1 MRSSL
6 LSLVACLLLA
16 GPALAGASPSPA
28 PGADRAAT
36 AFRAFAG
43 QWMSKL
49 RGLEQ
54 HRPRVAAGPGA
65 LVFTYRG
72 YADEFRTELQ
82 PTGRADAPWVGLL
95 HYTERV
101 YTCPSLEA
109 SECTIAATVPVTEIF
124 RMHGSSWSY

>member
-6 LSLVACLLLA
+6 ISLGACLLLA
-16 GPALAGASPSPA
+16 GAALADAAPA
-28 PGADRAAT
+28 PGADRAEAG
-36 AFRAFAG
+36 FQDFAR
-43 QWMSKL
+43 QWMTKL
-49 RGLEQ
+49 RGLEEQ
-54 HRPRVAAGPGA
+54 RPRVSAGPGN

-82 PTGRADAPWVGLL
+82 PTGQASAPYVGLL

-109 SECTIAATVPVTEIF
+109 SECTIAATLPVTEIF
-124 RMHGSSWSY
+124 RMQGGSWSY